1 MRKKA
6 KRIQKTMQKYIESRI
21 AEVKEKAA
29 LAAERGGF
37 APPTLVAV
45 TKKMTDEQLF
55 MTLRAG
61 ITDIAENYPQN
72 FAKRY
77 ELLSQSG
84 IAMPNMH
91 LIGSLQTNKVKLVLG
106 KAALI
111 HSLDRES
118 LAHALS
124 KEAQKQG
131 ISAKVLLEINC
142 GRETNKGGVLPE
154 DAERLANFVCSLG
167 GISLAGVMTMAPVCE
182 NKEDYRPYFKEVR
195 RLYEKMKESGL
206 FDTDS
211 PVLSMGMS
219 GSYEIA
225 AEEGATLIR
234 VGQALYT

>member
-1 MRKKA
+1 
-6 KRIQKTMQKYIESRI
+6 MQKYIESRI

-84 IAMPNMH
+84 TTMPNMH
-91 LIGSLQTNKVKLVLG
+91 LIGALQTNKVKLVLG

-111 HSLDRES
+111 HSLDREG
-118 LAHALS
+118 LALALS

-142 GRETNKGGVLPE
+142 GREASKGGVFPE
-154 DAERLANFVCSLG
+154 DAERLAEFVCSLG

-182 NKEDYRPYFKEVR
+182 NKEDYRPYFREVR
-195 RLYEKMKESGL
+195 RLYEKMKESGM

>member
-1 MRKKA
+1 
-6 KRIQKTMQKYIESRI
+6 MQKYIESRI
-21 AEVKEKAA
+21 AEVKDKAA
-29 LAAERGGF
+29 RAAERGGF

-72 FAKRY
+72 FAKRH

-118 LAHALS
+118 LALALS
-124 KEAQKQG
+124 KEAKKQG
-131 ISAKVLLEINC
+131 ISADVLLEINC
-142 GRETNKGGVLPE
+142 GREANKGGVLPE
-154 DAERLANFVCSLG
+154 EAEALAELVCSLEG
-167 GISLAGVMTMAPVCE
+167 LSLKGLMTMAPVCE

-234 VGQALYT
+234 VGQAVYT

>member
-1 MRKKA
+1 
-6 KRIQKTMQKYIESRI
+6 MQKYIESRI

-84 IAMPNMH
+84 TTMPNMH
-91 LIGSLQTNKVKLVLG
+91 LIGALQTNKVKLVLG

-118 LAHALS
+118 LALALS

-142 GRETNKGGVLPE
+142 GREASKGGVFPE

-211 PVLSMGMS
+211 PILSMGMS

>member
-1 MRKKA
+1 
-6 KRIQKTMQKYIESRI
+6 MQKYIESRI
-21 AEVKEKAA
+21 AEVKDKAA
-29 LAAERGGF
+29 RAAERGGF

-72 FAKRY
+72 LAKRH
-77 ELLSQSG
+77 ELVSQSG
-84 IAMPNMH
+84 IVMSNMH

-118 LAHALS
+118 LALALS
-124 KEAQKQG
+124 KEAKKQG
-131 ISAKVLLEINC
+131 ISADVLLEINC
-142 GRETNKGGVLPE
+142 GREANKGGVMPE
-154 DAERLANFVCSLG
+154 EAEALAELVCSLEG
-167 GISLAGVMTMAPVCE
+167 LSLKGLMTMAPVCE
-182 NKEDYRPYFKEVR
+182 QKEDYRPYFKEVR
-195 RLYEKMKESGL
+195 RLYEKMQESGM

>member
-1 MRKKA
+1 MG
-6 KRIQKTMQKYIESRI
+6 IQEYIESRI
-21 AEVKEKAA
+21 AEVKDKAA
-29 LAAERGGF
+29 RAAERGGF
-37 APPTLVAV
+37 APPVLVAV

-72 FAKRY
+72 FARRH

-84 IAMPNMH
+84 IEMPNMH

-118 LAHALS
+118 LAQALH

-142 GRETNKGGVLPE
+142 GREASKGGVFPE
-154 DAERLANFVCSLG
+154 DAERLAELVCSLDG
-167 GISLAGVMTMAPVCE
+167 LSLVGVMTMAPICE
-182 NKEDYRPYFKEVR
+182 RKEDYRPYFKEVR
-195 RLYEKMKESGL
+195 RLYEKMKASGV
-206 FDTDS
+206 FKTEH